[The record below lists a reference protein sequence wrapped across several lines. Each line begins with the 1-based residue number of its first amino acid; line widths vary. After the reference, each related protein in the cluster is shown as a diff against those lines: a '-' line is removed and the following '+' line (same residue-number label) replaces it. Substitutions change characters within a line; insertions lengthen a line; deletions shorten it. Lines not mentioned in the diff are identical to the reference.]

1 MLEEIKDGSLLIIR
15 YSWPMIV
22 LSIIIA
28 MCFRITYLVH
38 NKEKFSLY
46 EELFKLSFII
56 YILCLFHAVTYQ
68 DVSWSTANFIP
79 FKEIFRYD
87 IGSSLFI
94 KNILGNMIM
103 FIPMGIFIKKYLKLD
118 NKKIVILLLFIIS
131 MTIEVIQLIIGRVYD
146 IDDVLLNIIGGFI
159 GFLFAD
165 SFNKISSK
173 SKILN
178 NNIILNIL
186 AILLLGG
193 VICFL
198 FI

>member
-1 MLEEIKDGSLLIIR
+1 MQKINFQNLPNTTTPINATNLNAIQTNAETAINGVASDLSTLSTNLTNYVNGTNTMGNIKTTGLTTNGYTTL
-15 YSWPMIV
+15 
-22 LSIIIA
+22 
-28 MCFRITYLVH
+28 
-38 NKEKFSLY
+38 NG
-46 EELFKLSFII
+46 
-56 YILCLFHAVTYQ
+56 
-68 DVSWSTANFIP
+68 DV
-79 FKEIFRYD
+79 
-87 IGSSLFI
+87 
-94 KNILGNMIM
+94 NILGNMIM

>member
-1 MLEEIKDGSLLIIR
+1 MLEEIKYGSLLILE

-38 NKEKFSLY
+38 KKEKFIFH
-46 EELFKLSFII
+46 EELFKLALII

-87 IGSSLFI
+87 LGSKLFI

-103 FIPMGIFIKKYLKLD
+103 FIPMGIFIKKYLELD
-118 NKKIVILLLFIIS
+118 NKKVVILLLFIIS
-131 MTIEVIQLIIGRVYD
+131 MTIEIIQLIIGRVYD

-159 GFLFAD
+159 GFILAD
-165 SFNKISSK
+165 SFSK
-173 SKILN
+173 LKVFKSNVVL
-178 NNIILNIL
+178 NIISL
-186 AILLLGG
+186 LLLGG
-193 VICFL
+193 VIWFL
-198 FI
+198 FL

>member
-146 IDDVLLNIIGGFI
+146 IDDVLLNIIGGFV
-159 GFLFAD
+159 GFLLAD

-178 NNIILNIL
+178 NNIVLNIL

>member
-1 MLEEIKDGSLLIIR
+1 MLAEIKDGSLLILE

-38 NKEKFSLY
+38 KKEKFILH
-46 EELFKLSFII
+46 EELFKLALII

-87 IGSSLFI
+87 LGSRLFI

-103 FIPMGIFIKKYLKLD
+103 FIPMGIFIKKFLDLD
-118 NKKIVILLLFIIS
+118 NKKIVVLLLFIIS
-131 MTIEVIQLIIGRVYD
+131 MTIEVTQLIIGRVYD

-159 GFLFAD
+159 GFALAD
-165 SFNKISSK
+165 SF
-173 SKILN
+173 SKIKLFKN
-178 NNIILNIL
+178 NVVLNIISL
-186 AILLLGG
+186 LLLGG
-193 VICFL
+193 VIWFL
-198 FI
+198 FL